1 MNLRTLPTPSN
12 VFGEHVYLFISTKT
26 SFKSC
31 CKLCDVWE
39 SVDENHTRVS
49 KRHLTSVKSDSSSLQ
64 SCIKAD
70 IFIGIVRI
78 LIKTFFL
85 ILKIQNG
92 LNRF

>member
-12 VFGEHVYLFISTKT
+12 VFGEHIYLFISTE

-49 KRHLTSVKSDSSSLQ
+49 KRHLTSVKIDSSSLQ
-64 SCIKAD
+64 SCTKAD
-70 IFIGIVRI
+70 RFI
-78 LIKTFFL
+78 
-85 ILKIQNG
+85 
-92 LNRF
+92 